1 MKIIKK
7 ILVPTDFSDLSLAA
21 MEFASTFSII
31 YDAPISVIHVV
42 DKTPVLGF
50 HTVDLNFE
58 TLLRDAEE
66 KATKELN
73 LLITSRF
80 PNLHNVDMVVRH
92 GEAHKEI
99 VKFAEKGKFDLIVIA
114 THGRTGLAHTL
125 MGSVAEK
132 VVRHSSVPVLTVNP
146 LRIEEDLIT
155 EEDVKEQL
163 HIP

>member
-21 MEFASTFSII
+21 MEYASTFSII

-66 KATKELN
+66 KARKDLN
-73 LLITSRF
+73 LFLSRKL
-80 PNLHNVDMVVRH
+80 PNHRGIHPVVKR
-92 GEAHKEI
+92 GEAYKEI
-99 VKFAEKGKFDLIVIA
+99 VKFAEEGKFDLIVMA
-114 THGRTGLAHTL
+114 THGRTGLAHSL

-146 LRIEEDLIT
+146 LKMEEDLIT

-163 HIP
+163 HIH